1 MPSVQRRKPD
11 DADSI
16 TTMRIRQPDTSST
29 TPQVGMSQR
38 RKPDDADS
46 TIVMRIRPHQRG
58 FDNHDTSST
67 TPQVGM
73 SQRRKPDDADSTTTI
88 WIRQQRYEFDNDRDP
103 MTMMWIEGCGL
114 VRFYSTEKN
123 VG

>member
-73 SQRRKPDDADSTTTI
+73 SQRRKPDDADLNSGI
-88 WIRQQRYEFDNDRDP
+88 LFIPSAIPLLAAYFLYNRGRKD
-103 MTMMWIEGCGL
+103 
-114 VRFYSTEKN
+114 
-123 VG
+123 